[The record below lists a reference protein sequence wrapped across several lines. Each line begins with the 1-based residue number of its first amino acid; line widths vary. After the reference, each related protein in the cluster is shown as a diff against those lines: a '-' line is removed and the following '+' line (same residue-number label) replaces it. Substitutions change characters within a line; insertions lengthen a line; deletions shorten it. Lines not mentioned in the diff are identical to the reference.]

1 MGWNSG
7 YRGKGYTRAGAID
20 IVAGLEGFDADGNHL
35 VDKNFGAGGY
45 SKPGD
50 AARIYISQCA
60 NIDDYFGLD
69 KGSIGMSRGYSAIGM
84 KADDVRI
91 IARRGIKILTGQ
103 SPENLDSRGD
113 KIDMIYGID
122 LIAGNKGPD
131 EPSKSKDDALNPLI
145 RARGR
150 YLQPIPKGDN
160 LEDCLESIIDVVLK
174 TLAMLLDLTIRN
186 MISLGALS
194 ISPIVGAAGPIPTTS
209 FTTASPKITET
220 IIQELSNVVPD
231 LQLLLNEINAIK
243 VDYLRSTGP
252 MYINS
257 AHNRTN

>member
-1 MGWNSG
+1 
-7 YRGKGYTRAGAID
+7 
-20 IVAGLEGFDADGNHL
+20 
-35 VDKNFGAGGY
+35 
-45 SKPGD
+45 
-50 AARIYISQCA
+50 
-60 NIDDYFGLD
+60 
-69 KGSIGMSRGYSAIGM
+69 MSRGYSAIGM

-91 IARRGIKILTGQ
+91 VARRGIKIVTGQ
-103 SPENLDSRGD
+103 SPKNQDSRGD
-113 KIDMIYGID
+113 KIEMIYGID

-131 EPSKSKDDALNPLI
+131 EPTPSKDDSLNPLV

-160 LEDCLESIIDVVLK
+160 LEDCLESIMDVILK

-186 MISLGALS
+186 MISLGSLS
-194 ISPIVGAAGPIPTTS
+194 ISPIVGAAGPIPTTC
-209 FTTASPKITET
+209 FTTASPKISET

-231 LQLLLNEINAIK
+231 LQLLLNEIQTIK